1 MAKGEKE
8 RLVGHIEKRGKDSYR
23 LTVSAGFGP
32 DGKRIRKRR
41 TVRAKNDAEA
51 EKKLAGFITEI
62 ENSSAFADPS
72 RLSFKGF
79 AEKWLTEYAE
89 PNLAP
94 KTFLGYKRMLE
105 QHIIP
110 ALGCA
115 RLDQIKPLHIVEYE
129 NSLRQNGARKD
140 GKKGPLSE
148 TTILQHHAVLS
159 SIFNAAVDWQIL
171 KENPVARVKRPRKN
185 KANIPAYD
193 EEQTAALLAALE
205 YEQPQYQALVHLA
218 LTSGLRKSELMA
230 LTWDDVDFEAGT
242 IEVTKTRQY
251 APHIGVHER
260 DCTKNET
267 SNRLISIP
275 QSTLNILSRHKAEQ
289 EALKEKAGNLWQG
302 SNRLFTTNLG
312 EDMFPDT
319 PTSWFPK
326 FLKKHGLPHMNFHG
340 LRHTAATILISQGV
354 DIKAVSAR
362 LGHAR
367 TSTTVD
373 IYAKALRSADR
384 ACADVMDN
392 IAKDA
397 KKEGDSG
404 PGGPN
409 TDPKNNIIR
418 LVHKRK
424 VR

>member
-1 MAKGEKE
+1 MAGEKE
-8 RLVGHIEKRGKDSYR
+8 RLVGNIEKRGEDSYR
-23 LTVSAGFGP
+23 LTVSAGFAP
-32 DGKRIRKRR
+32 NGKRIRKRR
-41 TVRAKNDAEA
+41 TVQAVDDAAA
-51 EKKLAGFITEI
+51 EKKLAEFITEI
-62 ENSSAFADPS
+62 ENSSAFVDPS
-72 RLSFKGF
+72 KLSFKDF
-79 AEKWLTEYAE
+79 ASKWLVEYAE

-94 KTFLGYKRMLE
+94 KTFLGYKQILE
-105 QHIIP
+105 HHVIP

-129 NSLRQNGARKD
+129 NSLRQDGARKD

-159 SIFNAAVDWQIL
+159 SMFNTAVEWQIL

-193 EEQTAALLAALE
+193 EEQTAAMLAALE
-205 YEQPQYQALVHLA
+205 CEPLQYQALVHLA

-230 LTWDDVDFEAGT
+230 LTWNDIDFENGT
-242 IEVTKTRQY
+242 LEVTKTRQY
-251 APHIGVHER
+251 AAHIGVHER

-267 SNRLISIP
+267 SDRLISIP
-275 QSTLNILSRHKAEQ
+275 QSTLNILARHKAEQ

-319 PTSWFPK
+319 PSSWFPE
-326 FLKKHGLPHMNFHG
+326 FLKRHGLPYMNFHG

-384 ACADVMDN
+384 VCADVMDN
-392 IAKDA
+392 IAKGA
-397 KKEGDSG
+397 KKEGNSG
-404 PGGPN
+404 SGVPN
-409 TDPKNNIIR
+409 TVPKNNIIH

-424 VR
+424 AR